1 MFPTK
6 VLLFVYIISSVLSA
20 TTYTVKSGD
29 TLSAIAAKFGVTM
42 SQLQQWNNISN
53 INLIYVGQV
62 LKVSDDSG
70 STTPTTGDTITYTVK
85 SGDTLSAIAA
95 KFGVTM
101 SQLQQWNNISN
112 INLIYVGQV
121 LTIHQGASTPT
132 TPDVPSGPIEVR
144 QIVTASQME
153 KMGWT
158 NYNLDDLNSCL
169 TRFDITTPARIRHFI
184 AQCSHESMCGKYT
197 KELGGESYCTKN
209 YEHRTDLG
217 NNQPGDG
224 CRFKGAGYIQLTGR
238 YNYQQFANFI
248 GDQGVMNGVEYV
260 AQHYPWTSA
269 GYYWYKTNLNKK
281 CDAGASVDAITLAVN
296 GGTNGLE
303 SRRSYYNK
311 ACTIFY

>member
-29 TLSAIAAKFGVTM
+29 TLSAIAAKYGVTI

-53 INLIYVGQV
+53 INY
-62 LKVSDDSG
+62 
-70 STTPTTGDTITYTVK
+70 
-85 SGDTLSAIAA
+85 
-95 KFGVTM
+95 
-101 SQLQQWNNISN
+101 
-112 INLIYVGQV
+112 IYVGQV
-121 LTIHQGASTPT
+121 LTIYQNTPT
-132 TPDVPSGPIEVR
+132 PSPVTPSDPIEVK

-153 KMGWT
+153 QMGWT
-158 NYNLDDLNSCL
+158 NYNLDDLNACL
-169 TRFDITTPARIRHFI
+169 TRFEINTPARIRHFI
-184 AQCSHESMCGKYT
+184 SQCSHESLCGRYT
-197 KELGGESYCTKN
+197 KELGGQDYCSQ
-209 YEHRTDLG
+209 YEGRKDLG
-217 NNQPGDG
+217 NTEPGDG

-248 GDQGVMNGVEYV
+248 GDQGVMNGVDYV
-260 AQHYPWTSA
+260 ATNYPWTSA
-269 GYYWYKTNLNKK
+269 GYYWYKHNINKK
-281 CDAGASVDAITLAVN
+281 CDSGASVDTITLAVN